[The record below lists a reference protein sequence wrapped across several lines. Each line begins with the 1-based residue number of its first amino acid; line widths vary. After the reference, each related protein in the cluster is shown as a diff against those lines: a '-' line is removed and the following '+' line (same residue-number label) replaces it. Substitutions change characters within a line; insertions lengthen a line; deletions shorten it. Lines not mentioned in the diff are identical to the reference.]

1 MHKSQLFFLILF
13 FIGNHILAQKEF
25 TIFNE
30 KKVFTYDAFFIE
42 KSGDTL
48 TREILALKGNENSW
62 QFQKTQTELEIFYE
76 PDSSALVNF
85 VYPLKAERERIKRNL
100 SKAKTKKSW
109 ANYTWLM
116 LKETTGK
123 IENDTI
129 IWLHPPRSNQYIYT
143 YLSAY
148 PEVRFNELKIGGN
161 WQSKISIAKGFPNNE
176 EFVGTVTNNFIVRDY
191 LTTTTVAGNSIENC
205 WIIESSDKHSKL
217 GESYSTFIFDEKY
230 YGFIRMEF
238 EYYNGIKIIFN
249 LKEVT
254 MIK

>member
-1 MHKSQLFFLILF
+1 MLKSILF
-13 FIGNHILAQKEF
+13 LFVILVFIGNVKAQRELE
-25 TIFNE
+25 IFNQ

-48 TREILALKGNENSW
+48 TKEILVLKGNENPW

-76 PDSSALVNF
+76 PDSSALVSF
-85 VYPLKAERERIKRNL
+85 VYPLMAERERIKRNL

-116 LKETTGK
+116 MKETTGK

-129 IWLHPPRSNQYIYT
+129 LWFHPPRSNQYIYT

-161 WQSKISIAKGFPNNE
+161 WQSKISIVKGYPNNE
-176 EFVGTVTNNFIVRDY
+176 EFVGTVTNNFVVKDK
-191 LTTTTVAGNSIENC
+191 LTTTVAGNSIENC
-205 WIIESSDKHSKL
+205 WLIESSDIHSKL
-217 GESYSTFIFDEKY
+217 GESFSTFVFDEKY

-238 EYYNGIKIIFN
+238 EYYNGIRIILN

-254 MIK
+254 MIE

>member
-1 MHKSQLFFLILF
+1 MQKSHLTIFILF
-13 FIGNHILAQKEF
+13 LLGNNILAQKELR
-25 TIFNE
+25 IFDQ

-48 TREILALKGNENSW
+48 TREILVLKGNEDPW
-62 QFQKTQTELEIFYE
+62 QFQKTQTELEILYK

-85 VYPLKAERERIKRNL
+85 IYPLKAERERITRNL
-100 SKAKTKKSW
+100 AKSKTKKSW

-116 LKETTGK
+116 TKETTGK

-161 WQSKISIAKGFPNNE
+161 WQSKISIVKGFPNNE
-176 EFVGTVTNNFIVRDY
+176 EFIGTVTNNFIVKDK
-191 LTTTTVAGNSIENC
+191 LTITVAGNSIENC

-217 GESYSTFIFDEKY
+217 GESYSTFMFDEKY

-238 EYYNGIKIIFN
+238 EYYNGVKIILN

-254 MIK
+254 MIE

>member
-1 MHKSQLFFLILF
+1 MLKSILF
-13 FIGNHILAQKEF
+13 LFVILVFIGNIKAQRELE
-25 TIFNE
+25 IFNQ

-48 TREILALKGNENSW
+48 TKEILVLKGNENPW

-129 IWLHPPRSNQYIYT
+129 LWLHPPRSNQYIYT

-176 EFVGTVTNNFIVRDY
+176 EFVGTVTNNFIVTDN
-191 LTTTTVAGNSIENC
+191 LTTTVAGNSIENC
-205 WIIESSDKHSKL
+205 WLIESSDKHSKL

-230 YGFIRMEF
+230 YGFISMEF

-249 LKEVT
+249 LKDVT

>member
-1 MHKSQLFFLILF
+1 
-13 FIGNHILAQKEF
+13 
-25 TIFNE
+25 
-30 KKVFTYDAFFIE
+30 
-42 KSGDTL
+42 
-48 TREILALKGNENSW
+48 
-62 QFQKTQTELEIFYE
+62 
-76 PDSSALVNF
+76 LVNF
-85 VYPLKAERERIKRNL
+85 VYPLKAERESELNGIYPKQ
-100 SKAKTKKSW
+100 KQKKSW
-109 ANYTWLM
+109 ANYTWLV

-129 IWLHPPRSNQYIYT
+129 LWLHPPRSNQYIYT

-148 PEVRFNELKIGGN
+148 PEVRFNKLKIGGN

-176 EFVGTVTNNFIVRDY
+176 EFVGTVTNNFIVTDN
-191 LTTTTVAGNSIENC
+191 LTTTVAGNSIENC